1 MHVAEQALW
10 RVARIAPAAPWYV
23 SAERAPGFTAQVRAR
38 GAYALVERAAWSVH
52 GGAPSAILVEGD
64 PLLVESVHAMR
75 AFRVQHPAG
84 KIFVSWI
91 AGGHGRAVVARHG
104 GYRLR

>member
-23 SAERAPGFTAQVRAR
+23 SAERSPNFSAQVRAR

-52 GGAPSAILVEGD
+52 GGAPLAILVEGD

-91 AGGHGRAVVARHG
+91 SGGHGRAVVARHG

>member
-1 MHVAEQALW
+1 MGQGAST
-10 RVARIAPAAPWYV
+10 APWYV
-23 SAERAPGFTAQVRAR
+23 SAERGPNFTAQVRAR
-38 GAYALVERAAWSVH
+38 GAYALVERGAWSLH
-52 GGAPSAILVEGD
+52 GGLPSAIHVEGD

-84 KIFVSWI
+84 RIFVAWI
-91 AGGHGRAVVARHG
+91 AGGRGRAVVAHHG